1 MEKCLYSTDIVCSG
15 RPPAHSIIPCISI
28 VIGWCFSTTDPLYT
42 KRYETLSL
50 VGQSTVANW
59 ASIAVVNSLLAKLK
73 KTTDFP
79 QKVHAPQ

>member
-15 RPPAHSIIPCISI
+15 RPPAHSIIPRLSI
-28 VIGWCFSTTDPLYT
+28 VIGRCFSMTDSLFT
-42 KRYETLSL
+42 KRYETISL
-50 VGQSTVANW
+50 VGQSTAANW
-59 ASIAVVNSLLAKLK
+59 ASIAVVNSLLARLE

>member
-15 RPPAHSIIPCISI
+15 RPPAHSIIPCLSI
-28 VIGWCFSTTDPLYT
+28 VIGRCFSTTDSLST
-42 KRYETLSL
+42 KRYETISL

-59 ASIAVVNSLLAKLK
+59 ASIAVVNSLLARLK
-73 KTTDFP
+73 KTTDFL